1 MRLFVSH
8 AFHNLPSAGGE
19 AGADSQSV
27 PEWELKI
34 EGRPLDEVEPV
45 SAHIVCMKDYTPAA
59 VWTSL
64 YMNNASIIVIIH
76 CIVCMYMH
84 DVLLV
89 CTQLIG

>member
-1 MRLFVSH
+1 MQCQQVYSGVSCVPSHPQQRRKMRLFVSH

-45 SAHIVCMKDYTPAA
+45 SAHIV
-59 VWTSL
+59 
-64 YMNNASIIVIIH
+64 YMIIH
-76 CIVCMYMH
+76 LQQCGQVCM
-84 DVLLV
+84 
-89 CTQLIG
+89 